1 MTPEE
6 KVQYWLTSA
15 DNDWKV
21 AEHLFDKKDYSYSLF
36 LGHLT
41 VEKLLKAL
49 FVSRFDEPPP
59 FTHRLPFLAE
69 KADLELSTERL
80 ELLEVITDFNLEAR
94 YPDEKFSFQK
104 KCTKEFTENYLRKIE
119 EIREWLLQ
127 LILSLK

>member
-1 MTPEE
+1 MTRED
-6 KVQYWLTSA
+6 KIQYWLTSA

-21 AEHLFDKKDYSYSLF
+21 AEHLFDKKDYPYSLF

-49 FVSRFDEPPP
+49 FVSRFNEPPP

-80 ELLEVITDFNLEAR
+80 ELLEVITDFNLESR

-127 LILSLK
+127 LIL

>member
-69 KADLELSTERL
+69 KADLELSPERL

-127 LILSLK
+127 LIL